1 MHEVQALTRLGEP
14 LTTARMRWMLGF
26 QRRLVRR
33 WEWLTA
39 IPKDGCLPHT
49 SQTAAMTRIPQTSNG
64 RNREESVAVSRSR
77 RQSAEGAA
85 DGRPSGTLYD
95 PSCDDDPRRPDRRR
109 PASGDLRL
117 RLG

>member
-14 LTTARMRWMLGF
+14 LSTARIFWMLGF
-26 QRRLVRR
+26 HRRLVRR

-64 RNREESVAVSRSR
+64 RNREESVAAS
-77 RQSAEGAA
+77 
-85 DGRPSGTLYD
+85 
-95 PSCDDDPRRPDRRR
+95 R
-109 PASGDLRL
+109 PAGQSGQVTPTIRPGPGRRSGLESPL
-117 RLG
+117 